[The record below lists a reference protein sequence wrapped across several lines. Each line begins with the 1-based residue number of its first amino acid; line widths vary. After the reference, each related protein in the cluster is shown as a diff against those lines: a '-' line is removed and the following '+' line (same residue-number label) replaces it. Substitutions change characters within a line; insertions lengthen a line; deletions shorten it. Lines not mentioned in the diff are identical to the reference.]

1 MPIKL
6 TGMESLLKTINNLR
20 NIPDPVVEEALKEA
34 AEVFKKIVEEKA
46 PRSPYNKGH
55 LFENIIISEVV
66 NGRIRVAPEARH
78 YFYAKFLEFGTVDQ
92 PAQPFM
98 EPAFIEGLEEAQK
111 AMAKVIRR
119 WVARQ

>member
-1 MPIKL
+1 
-6 TGMESLLKTINNLR
+6 MEALLRRLNDLQ
-20 NIPDPVVEEALKEA
+20 NIPDHVVEEALKEA
-34 AEVFKKIVEEKA
+34 AKVFQRIVEEKA

-78 YFYAKFLEFGTVDQ
+78 YFYARFVEFGTVDQ

-98 EPAFIEGLEEAQK
+98 EPAFLEGLEEAQK
-111 AMAKVIRR
+111 AMGRVISR
-119 WVARQ
+119 WVARR